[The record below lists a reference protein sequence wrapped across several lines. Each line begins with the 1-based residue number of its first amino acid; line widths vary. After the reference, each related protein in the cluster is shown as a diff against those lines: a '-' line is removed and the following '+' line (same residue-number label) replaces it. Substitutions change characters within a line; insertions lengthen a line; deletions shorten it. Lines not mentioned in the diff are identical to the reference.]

1 MDTPKNMGL
10 ATIPGGQYEIS
21 HVEGMALAGI
31 VPPPLIYLLI
41 WNYLNDVQTWL
52 IAEFVKEWEIISHW
66 LVSYR
71 TRSVD
76 TKQLPFTSP
85 DYLDQK
91 SIAKL
96 YSVQLDLCGELWES
110 VEEIQNL
117 YRTPHDWWKNC
128 ILEIQ
133 GIQLTEIYVNPEG
146 VPKGEIE
153 DNTRQLIKSLKKG
166 DIPFDETED
175 NINLYRVFKYA
186 IKLKSLNYVSV
197 KEEWGRYLEALKVL
211 PRELKKNKEL
221 KSLFQIGNRV
231 YYRDRNTLKPIPIK
245 RVPKEVL
252 LDSGAKFA
260 VLVPEDSDKT
270 LRVMFDTD
278 T

>member
-1 MDTPKNMGL
+1 MGL

-31 VPPPLIYLLI
+31 VPPPMIDFLD
-41 WNYLNDVQTWL
+41 WNCVDDVKTWL
-52 IAEFVKEWEIISHW
+52 ISEFVKEWEIFSHW

-71 TRSVD
+71 TRAVN

-91 SIAKL
+91 STAKL
-96 YSVQLDLCGELWES
+96 YSVQLDLCGEIWES
-110 VEEIQNL
+110 VEEIQRL
-117 YRTPHDWWKNC
+117 YSTPHDWWVNC
-128 ILEIQ
+128 MLEVQRNRI
-133 GIQLTEIYVNPEG
+133 TEIFENPEG
-146 VPKGEIE
+146 IPKGDIE
-153 DNTRQLIKSLKKG
+153 DDTRQLIKSLKKG
-166 DIPFDETED
+166 DIPFDETEE
-175 NINLYRVFKYA
+175 NIHLYRVFKYA
-186 IKLKSLNYVSV
+186 IKLKSLNNASV

-221 KSLFQIGNRV
+221 KSLSQIGNRV
-231 YYRDRNTLKPIPIK
+231 CYRDRNTLKPIPIK

-260 VLVPEDSDKT
+260 VLVPEDSD
-270 LRVMFDTD
+270 
-278 T
+278 